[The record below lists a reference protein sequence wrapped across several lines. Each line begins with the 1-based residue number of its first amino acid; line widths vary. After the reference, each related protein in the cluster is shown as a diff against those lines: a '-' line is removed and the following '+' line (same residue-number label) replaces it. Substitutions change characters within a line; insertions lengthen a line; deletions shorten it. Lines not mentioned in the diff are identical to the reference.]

1 MAMRNVTL
9 ALDEAMLRELKVI
22 AARRGTSMSAIV
34 REQIEEVV
42 ARGEGGGLSAARAG
56 DVDAPLSPE
65 FLAARERALER
76 LKTGLYRLP
85 EGYRF
90 NREEIYDER

>member
-1 MAMRNVTL
+1 MRNVTL

-42 ARGEGGGLSAARAG
+42 ARSEGDRLSPEVVERGEGHG
-56 DVDAPLSPE
+56 LSPE
-65 FLAARERALER
+65 FLAARERALASLE
-76 LKTGLYRLP
+76 TGLYSSPAGWVFDRD
-85 EGYRF
+85 
-90 NREEIYDER
+90 EIYAER

>member
-42 ARGEGGGLSAARAG
+42 ARGEREQ
-56 DVDAPLSPE
+56 LSPE
-65 FLAARERALER
+65 FLAARERALA
-76 LKTGLYRLP
+76 LMKKGAYRLP
-85 EGYRF
+85 EGYKLDRD
-90 NREEIYDER
+90 ELYDRG